1 MTSHH
6 SADAAFWLSGSDS
19 TFILDEPVEPQHTL
33 KVAVFDAESSGTFD
47 YERVIDAL
55 ARAVE
60 LLPQMRWRPQP
71 VPFGLG
77 RPAWTVDP
85 GFDVRNHVHRTRVP
99 EPGTKAQLCRKI
111 SELTSDP
118 VPPGRPPWE
127 LWFLD
132 GYEGGK
138 VVAALKM
145 NHALADGG
153 RLVELLDLLTR
164 PAAGVP
170 PTAVPAPAAPGP
182 LSVAEALLS
191 GAAELAQQMGREVPR
206 RVRTMLRGRG
216 GAAAPRPP
224 SMLRDQPKLP
234 WRGPL
239 TPGRSFSWVSVPL
252 DEVKSIA
259 HTISGT
265 VNAAVFAVAA
275 GAIRECLLAEG
286 LPAERPVIANV
297 AAKVRGETDRRLWGT
312 TATSRTVAL
321 PTHIAD
327 PLERL
332 HESQAQTKAVRVGV
346 DSRPVQREEWFD
358 LAPAVMLRPMLRFS
372 RLIAQRVNG
381 GVIVSNVTGPAE
393 KRYIGPLGVENF
405 ISCGHLKYIAGVNI
419 TAWSYAGLLNFAVY
433 GCSRTMHDAEEFTSR
448 LEASFTELRAAVGVS
463 T

>member
-33 KVAVFDAESSGTFD
+33 KVAVFDAESSRTFD

-164 PAAGVP
+164 PA
-170 PTAVPAPAAPGP
+170 
-182 LSVAEALLS
+182 
-191 GAAELAQQMGREVPR
+191 
-206 RVRTMLRGRG
+206 
-216 GAAAPRPP
+216 
-224 SMLRDQPKLP
+224 
-234 WRGPL
+234 
-239 TPGRSFSWVSVPL
+239 
-252 DEVKSIA
+252 
-259 HTISGT
+259 
-265 VNAAVFAVAA
+265 
-275 GAIRECLLAEG
+275 
-286 LPAERPVIANV
+286 
-297 AAKVRGETDRRLWGT
+297 
-312 TATSRTVAL
+312 
-321 PTHIAD
+321 
-327 PLERL
+327 
-332 HESQAQTKAVRVGV
+332 
-346 DSRPVQREEWFD
+346 
-358 LAPAVMLRPMLRFS
+358 
-372 RLIAQRVNG
+372 
-381 GVIVSNVTGPAE
+381 
-393 KRYIGPLGVENF
+393 
-405 ISCGHLKYIAGVNI
+405 
-419 TAWSYAGLLNFAVY
+419 
-433 GCSRTMHDAEEFTSR
+433 
-448 LEASFTELRAAVGVS
+448 
-463 T
+463 